1 MCKKILL
8 SPQGFVSSS
17 FVSKI
22 CQNSCNDKKTYCCFF
37 ASLTWLF
44 TKWQCCNIQCAR
56 KDLNFFPSILLEPKW
71 QTPKKTQALARMI
84 KNEPE
89 QRSVR
94 NKRANIFVLQCEPCL
109 IDYSAVYSLKWWCI
123 TWDKKKNRRIVR
135 RYKCFFFRL
144 NKFWIEKS
152 SLNCQIHAR
161 PTVAISK
168 YASENDCALFSPI
181 NVKQA
186 DVFNAELFQTK
197 IQIVINGKNIDSK
210 TNMRRKRK

>member
-1 MCKKILL
+1 ML
-8 SPQGFVSSS
+8 QYTVRAER
-17 FVSKI
+17 SKFFSQHFI
-22 CQNSCNDKKTYCCFF
+22 GAKMTNAEKNASVGENDKKWTGTTKRTEQKGEYFRF
-37 ASLTWLF
+37 TMRAMPHWLF
-44 TKWQCCNIQCAR
+44 CCLFIEMMMYYVGQEKKSAHCEKIQ
-56 KDLNFFPSILLEPKW
+56 
-71 QTPKKTQALARMI
+71 M
-84 KNEPE
+84 
-89 QRSVR
+89 
-94 NKRANIFVLQCEPCL
+94 
-109 IDYSAVYSLKWWCI
+109 
-123 TWDKKKNRRIVR
+123 
-135 RYKCFFFRL
+135 FFFRL